1 MTLGLTPQRN
11 SSRRYNIKNFMFIF
25 VLISIISAIIITEG
39 FVIPEIEKNEGR
51 YLTEKDIKYKVLY
64 TRLGFYPTTVS
75 VLSLLY
81 FTFSGGFRSGNK
93 FYMKLFI
100 ISLLVGII
108 GVSLDMTY
116 KYDEDTLDESLY
128 KKNSYD
134 WIIDDT
140 GIKKVETQTSGTET
154 YIANIEL
161 QEKGKCADTY
171 NVGFEIDGQ
180 KIETGYDVNGTFCVD
195 YVNKKL
201 DKPDED
207 GNEYD
212 KNKNVVDKV
221 GLIYDRENIKIIDP
235 HYNPVS
241 IQEKCQGP
249 KYPCIFMH
257 ETNSEGSKLIT
268 NYKNNEGKELTEV
281 LISDIWDEK
290 IDINNSEIVSKIS
303 DYKFYFRDGTVIY
316 EKNPE
321 YQPVLLTDLPP
332 NEINYN
338 HGLQLLLIL
347 LTMKRD
353 GVARPSSVSLKF
365 ASNYK

>member
-1 MTLGLTPQRN
+1 MELRSTPQSPSKRN
-11 SSRRYNIKNFMFIF
+11 FLRIFI
-25 VLISIISAIIITEG
+25 IIAIIFLIIFFEG
-39 FVIPEIEKNEGR
+39 FAIPYTKKNEKR
-51 YLTEKDIKYKVLY
+51 YLTEKDIKYTVLY
-64 TRLGFYPTTVS
+64 TRIYLYSILVS
-75 VLSLLY
+75 YLLLY
-81 FTFSGGFRSGNK
+81 YYIVFRNK
-93 FYMKLFI
+93 FYWKLGI
-100 ISLLVGII
+100 ISSLVCTIGLVLLI
-108 GVSLDMTY
+108 TY
-116 KYDEDTLDESLY
+116 KHEKGNLDSSLY
-128 KKNSYD
+128 RNNSYD

-161 QEKGKCADTY
+161 QKKGKCADTY

-303 DYKFYFRDGTVIY
+303 GMKFGARTGTVYYTENSDKEKIY
-316 EKNPE
+316 T
-321 YQPVLLTDLPP
+321 PVLMIDLPP
-332 NEINYN
+332 NESNYN

-347 LTMKRD
+347 LVMKRY
-353 GVARPSSVSLKF
+353 GVARPSSISLKF
-365 ASNYK
+365 SSNYK

>member
-1 MTLGLTPQRN
+1 MKLGLIPQSQIN
-11 SSRRYNIKNFMFIF
+11 KFI
-25 VLISIISAIIITEG
+25 AIFKFIVILLIITFISLIIYIEG
-39 FVIPEIEKNEGR
+39 FNIPKTKKNEER
-51 YLTEKDIKYKVLY
+51 YLTEKDIKYQILY
-64 TRLGFYPTTVS
+64 RRLIIYSGILTSIIILYGLFLDNIGNRAFYFN
-75 VLSLLY
+75 LSIFPFLVY
-81 FTFSGGFRSGNK
+81 V
-93 FYMKLFI
+93 
-100 ISLLVGII
+100 ISAILML
-108 GVSLDMTY
+108 TY
-116 KYDEDTLDESLY
+116 KYDEGTLDESLY

-241 IQEKCQGP
+241 TQEKCQGP

-303 DYKFYFRDGTVIY
+303 DYKFYFGIGTVLY
-316 EKNPE
+316 EKNPQ

-332 NEINYN
+332 NESNYN

-365 ASNYK
+365 TSNYK